1 MKFSMIKGILP
12 EQDSNMYMK
21 GPVDMIDVKTNV
33 LYEWLLENGEDPD
46 EVSISDI
53 EHRGSYYDTDEFVV
67 EGVDGVFAVGTDD
80 EMMSSTKE
88 YLEDYIEEVGYGGFD
103 NSLLEEHID
112 NKEVAAYARDFYED
126 DVYSN
131 PESYLGDDKRMLSSK
146 QKEQVDIFE
155 MRKDR
160 LGRSIEQF
168 LKGLGGENDEW
179 YRKKIEELEVIIE
192 EFNEEIE
199 MIKGDPDGDY
209 PETLVNQVID
219 DNVNQVETDPMQFI
233 DDFGLEISNFIN
245 KGKFIEEII
254 NIDGYGNTL
263 NRYDGTADEM
273 FLDGDLFFVMR
284 ID

>member
-12 EQDSNMYMK
+12 EQDSKK
-21 GPVDMIDVKTNV
+21 GVDMIEVKTNV
-33 LYEWLLENGEDPD
+33 LYEWLLENGEDSD
-46 EVSISDI
+46 EISISDI
-53 EHRGSYYDTDEFVV
+53 EHRGSYYDTDEFAV
-67 EGVDGVFAVGTDD
+67 EGIDKIFAVGTDD
-80 EMMSSTKE
+80 EMMSSAKE
-88 YLEDYIEEVGYGGFD
+88 YLEDYIEEVGYGGYD
-103 NSLLEEHID
+103 NSLLEEYID
-112 NKEVAAYARDFYED
+112 EEEVAYYAKDFYED

-131 PESYLGDDKRMLSSK
+131 PESYLDDDKRMLSSK

-168 LKGLGGENDEW
+168 LNGLGGENDEW

-209 PETLVNQVID
+209 PETLVSQVID
-219 DNVNQVETDPMQFI
+219 DNVSEVKRDPMRFI
-233 DDFGLEISNFIN
+233 DDFGLEISNYIN
-245 KGKFIEEII
+245 KEKFIKEII
-254 NIDGYGNTL
+254 NNDGYGEIL
-263 NRYDGTADEM
+263 NRYDGTADEI

>member
-1 MKFSMIKGILP
+1 LI
-12 EQDSNMYMK
+12 
-21 GPVDMIDVKTNV
+21 
-33 LYEWLLENGEDPD
+33 ENGEDPD

-53 EHRGSYYDTDEFVV
+53 EHRGSYYDIDEFAV

-80 EMMSSTKE
+80 EMMSSAKE
-88 YLEDYIEEVGYGGFD
+88 YLEDYIEEAGYGGFD

-112 NKEVAAYARDFYED
+112 NEEVAAYARDFYED

-131 PESYLGDDKRMLSSK
+131 PESYLDDDKRMLSSK

-179 YRKKIEELEVIIE
+179 YRRKIEELEVIIE
-192 EFNEEIE
+192 DFNEEIE
-199 MIKGDPDGDY
+199 MIKADPDGGF
-209 PETLVNQVID
+209 PETLVSQVID
-219 DNVNQVETDPMQFI
+219 DNVYEVKRDPMRFI
-233 DDFGLEISNFIN
+233 DDFGLYVADFIN
-245 KGKFIEEII
+245 KRGFIEEVI
-254 NIDGYGNTL
+254 NIDGYGHTL
-263 NRYDGTADEM
+263 NRYDGNADEM

>member
-12 EQDSNMYMK
+12 EQDSKK
-21 GPVDMIDVKTNV
+21 GYADMIEVKTNV

-53 EHRGSYYDTDEFVV
+53 EHRGSYYDTDEFAV
-67 EGVDGVFAVGTDD
+67 EGVDGIFAVGTDD
-80 EMMSSTKE
+80 EMMSSAKE
-88 YLEDYIEEVGYGGFD
+88 YLEDYIEEMGYGGFD
-103 NSLLEEHID
+103 NSLLEEHVD
-112 NKEVAAYARDFYED
+112 NEEVAAYAKDFYED

-131 PESYLGDDKRMLSSK
+131 PESYLDDDKRMLSSK

-179 YRKKIEELEVIIE
+179 YRRKIEELEVIIE
-192 EFNEEIE
+192 DFNEEIE
-199 MIKGDPDGDY
+199 MIKNDPDGDF
-209 PETLVNQVID
+209 PETLVGQVID
-219 DNVNQVETDPMQFI
+219 DNVRQVETDPMQFI
-233 DDFGLEISNFIN
+233 DDFGLDISNFIN
-245 KGKFIEEII
+245 KRELIEEII
-254 NIDGYGNTL
+254 NIDGYGVTL
-263 NRYDGTADEM
+263 NRYDGTADEV
-273 FLDGDLFFVMR
+273 FVDGDLFFVMR

>member
-12 EQDSNMYMK
+12 EQDSTK
-21 GPVDMIDVKTNV
+21 GPVDMIEVKTNV
-33 LYEWLLENGEDPD
+33 LYEWLIENGEDPD

-53 EHRGSYYDTDEFVV
+53 EHRGSYYDTDEFAV
-67 EGVDGVFAVGTDD
+67 EGVDGIFAVGTDD
-80 EMMSSTKE
+80 EMMSSAKE
-88 YLEDYIEEVGYGGFD
+88 YLEDYIEEMGYGGFD
-103 NSLLEEHID
+103 NSLLEEHVD
-112 NKEVAAYARDFYED
+112 NEEVAAYARDFYED

-131 PESYLGDDKRMLSSK
+131 PESYLDDDKRMLSSK

-179 YRKKIEELEVIIE
+179 YRRKIEELEVIIE

-199 MIKGDPDGDY
+199 MIKADPDGGF
-209 PETLVNQVID
+209 PETLVSQVID
-219 DNVNQVETDPMQFI
+219 DNVNQVKTDPMQFI
-233 DDFGLEISNFIN
+233 DDFGLYVSDFIN
-245 KGKFIEEII
+245 KRGFIDEVI

>member
-12 EQDSNMYMK
+12 EQDSKK
-21 GPVDMIDVKTNV
+21 GVDMIEVKTNV
-33 LYEWLLENGEDPD
+33 LYEWLLENGEDSD
-46 EVSISDI
+46 EISISDI
-53 EHRGSYYDTDEFVV
+53 EHRGSYYDTDEFAV
-67 EGVDGVFAVGTDD
+67 EGIDKIFAVGTDD
-80 EMMSSTKE
+80 EMMSSAKE
-88 YLEDYIEEVGYGGFD
+88 YLEDYIEEVGYGGYD
-103 NSLLEEHID
+103 NSLLEEYID
-112 NKEVAAYARDFYED
+112 EEEVADYAKDFYED

-131 PESYLGDDKRMLSSK
+131 PESYLDDDKRMLSSK

-168 LKGLGGENDEW
+168 LNGLGGENDEW
-179 YRKKIEELEVIIE
+179 YRRKIEELEVIIE

-209 PETLVNQVID
+209 PETLVSQVID
-219 DNVNQVETDPMQFI
+219 DNVSEVKRDPMRFI
-233 DDFGLEISNFIN
+233 DDFGLEISNYIN
-245 KGKFIEEII
+245 KEKFIKEII
-254 NIDGYGNTL
+254 NNDGYGEIL
-263 NRYDGTADEM
+263 NRYDGTADEI

>member
-1 MKFSMIKGILP
+1 MIKGILL
-12 EQDSNMYMK
+12 EQDSTK
-21 GPVDMIDVKTNV
+21 GPVDMIEVKTNV
-33 LYEWLLENGEDPD
+33 LYEWLLENMVDSD

-67 EGVDGVFAVGTDD
+67 EGVDGVFTVGTDN
-80 EMMSSTKE
+80 EMISSAKE

-112 NKEVAAYARDFYED
+112 NEEVAAYARDFYED

-131 PESYLGDDKRMLSSK
+131 PESYLDDDKRMLSSK

-168 LKGLGGENDEW
+168 LNGLGGENDEW

-209 PETLVNQVID
+209 PETLVSQVID
-219 DNVNQVETDPMQFI
+219 DNVSEVKRDPMQFI

>member
-1 MKFSMIKGILP
+1 MIK
-12 EQDSNMYMK
+12 EQDSKK
-21 GPVDMIDVKTNV
+21 GSVDMIEVKTNV

-53 EHRGSYYDTDEFVV
+53 EHRGSYYDIDEFAV

-80 EMMSSTKE
+80 EMMSSAKE
-88 YLEDYIEEVGYGGFD
+88 YLEDYIDEVGYGGFD

-112 NKEVAAYARDFYED
+112 NEEVAAYARDFYED

-131 PESYLGDDKRMLSSK
+131 PESYLDDDKRMLSSK

-160 LGRSIEQF
+160 LGRSVEQF

-179 YRKKIEELEVIIE
+179 YRRKIKELEVIIE

-199 MIKGDPDGDY
+199 MIKADPDGGF
-209 PETLVNQVID
+209 PETLVSQVID
-219 DNVNQVETDPMQFI
+219 DNVYEVKRDPMRFI
-233 DDFGLEISNFIN
+233 DDFGLYVSDFIN
-245 KGKFIEEII
+245 KRGFIEEVI
-254 NIDGYGNTL
+254 NIDGYGHTL
-263 NRYDGTADEM
+263 NRYDGTVDEI

>member
-1 MKFSMIKGILP
+1 MIKGILP
-12 EQDSNMYMK
+12 EQDSTK
-21 GPVDMIDVKTNV
+21 GPVDMIEVKTNV
-33 LYEWLLENGEDPD
+33 LYEWLIENGEDPD

-53 EHRGSYYDTDEFVV
+53 EHRGSYYDTDEFAV
-67 EGVDGVFAVGTDD
+67 EGVDGIFAVGTDD
-80 EMMSSTKE
+80 EMMSSAKE
-88 YLEDYIEEVGYGGFD
+88 YLEDYIEEMGYGGFD
-103 NSLLEEHID
+103 NSLLEEHVD
-112 NKEVAAYARDFYED
+112 NEEVAAYARDFYED

-131 PESYLGDDKRMLSSK
+131 PESYLNDDKRMLSNK

-179 YRKKIEELEVIIE
+179 YRRKIEELEVIIE
-192 EFNEEIE
+192 DFNEEIE
-199 MIKGDPDGDY
+199 MIKSDPDGDF
-209 PETLVNQVID
+209 PETLVSQVID
-219 DNVNQVETDPMQFI
+219 DNVYEVKRDPMQFI
-233 DDFGLEISNFIN
+233 DDFGLDVSNFIN
-245 KGKFIEEII
+245 KRKFIEEII

-263 NRYDGTADEM
+263 NRYDGTADEI

>member
-1 MKFSMIKGILP
+1 MIKGILP

-33 LYEWLLENGEDPD
+33 LYEWLLENMVDSD

-53 EHRGSYYDTDEFVV
+53 EHRGSYYDTDEFAV
-67 EGVDGVFAVGTDD
+67 EGIDKIFAVGTDD
-80 EMMSSTKE
+80 EMMSSAKE
-88 YLEDYIEEVGYGGFD
+88 YLEDYIEEVGYGGYD
-103 NSLLEEHID
+103 NSLLEEYID
-112 NKEVAAYARDFYED
+112 EEEVADYAKDFYED

-131 PESYLGDDKRMLSSK
+131 PESYLDDDKRMLSSK

-168 LKGLGGENDEW
+168 LNGLGGENDEW

-209 PETLVNQVID
+209 PETLVSQVID
-219 DNVNQVETDPMQFI
+219 DNVSEVKRDPMRFI
-233 DDFGLEISNFIN
+233 DDFGLEISNYIN
-245 KGKFIEEII
+245 KEKFIKEII
-254 NIDGYGNTL
+254 NNDGYGEIL
-263 NRYDGTADEM
+263 NRYDGTADEI

>member
-12 EQDSNMYMK
+12 EQDSTK
-21 GPVDMIDVKTNV
+21 GPVDMIEVKTNV
-33 LYEWLLENGEDPD
+33 LYEWLIENGEDPD

-53 EHRGSYYDTDEFVV
+53 EHRGSYYDTDEFAV
-67 EGVDGVFAVGTDD
+67 EGVDGIFAVGTDD
-80 EMMSSTKE
+80 EMMSSAKE
-88 YLEDYIEEVGYGGFD
+88 YLEDYIEEMGYGGFD

-112 NKEVAAYARDFYED
+112 NEEVAAYARDFYED

-131 PESYLGDDKRMLSSK
+131 PESYLDDDKRMLSNK

-168 LKGLGGENDEW
+168 LNGLGGENDEW

-209 PETLVNQVID
+209 PETLVSQVID
-219 DNVNQVETDPMQFI
+219 DNVSEVKRDPMRFI
-233 DDFGLEISNFIN
+233 DDFGLEISNYIN
-245 KGKFIEEII
+245 KKKFIQEII
-254 NIDGYGNTL
+254 NNDGYGEIL
-263 NRYDGTADEM
+263 NRYDGTADEI

>member
-1 MKFSMIKGILP
+1 MIKGILP
-12 EQDSNMYMK
+12 EQDSKK

-33 LYEWLLENGEDPD
+33 LYEWLIENGEDPD

-53 EHRGSYYDTDEFVV
+53 EHRGSYYDTDEFAV
-67 EGVDGVFAVGTDD
+67 EGIDKIFAVGTDD
-80 EMMSSTKE
+80 EMMSSAKE
-88 YLEDYIEEVGYGGFD
+88 YLEDYIEEVGYGGYD
-103 NSLLEEHID
+103 NSLLEEYID
-112 NKEVAAYARDFYED
+112 EEEVAYYAKDFYED

-131 PESYLGDDKRMLSSK
+131 PESYLDDDKRMLSSK

-168 LKGLGGENDEW
+168 LNGLGGENDEW

-209 PETLVNQVID
+209 PETLVSQVID
-219 DNVNQVETDPMQFI
+219 DNVSEVKRDPMRFI
-233 DDFGLEISNFIN
+233 DDFGLEISNYIN
-245 KGKFIEEII
+245 KEKFIKEII
-254 NIDGYGNTL
+254 NNDGYGDIL
-263 NRYDGTADEM
+263 NRYDGTADEI

>member
-1 MKFSMIKGILP
+1 MIKGILP
-12 EQDSNMYMK
+12 EQDSKK
-21 GPVDMIDVKTNV
+21 GVDMIEVKTNV
-33 LYEWLLENGEDPD
+33 LYEWLLENGEDSD
-46 EVSISDI
+46 EISISDI
-53 EHRGSYYDTDEFVV
+53 EHRGSYYDTDEFAV
-67 EGVDGVFAVGTDD
+67 EGIDKIFAVGTDD
-80 EMMSSTKE
+80 EMMSSAKE
-88 YLEDYIEEVGYGGFD
+88 YLEDYIEEVGYGGYD
-103 NSLLEEHID
+103 NSLLEEYID
-112 NKEVAAYARDFYED
+112 EEEVAYYAKDFYED

-131 PESYLGDDKRMLSSK
+131 PESYLDDDKRMLSSK

-168 LKGLGGENDEW
+168 LNGLGGENDEW

-209 PETLVNQVID
+209 PETLVSQVID
-219 DNVNQVETDPMQFI
+219 DNVSEVKRDPMRFI
-233 DDFGLEISNFIN
+233 DDFGLEISNYIN
-245 KGKFIEEII
+245 KEKFIKEII
-254 NIDGYGNTL
+254 NNDGYGEIL
-263 NRYDGTADEM
+263 NRYDGTADEI

>member
-12 EQDSNMYMK
+12 EQDSKK
-21 GPVDMIDVKTNV
+21 GSVDMIEVKTNV

-53 EHRGSYYDTDEFVV
+53 EHRGSYYDTDEFAV
-67 EGVDGVFAVGTDD
+67 EGVDGIFAVGTDD
-80 EMMSSTKE
+80 EMMSSAKE
-88 YLEDYIEEVGYGGFD
+88 YLKDYIDEEGYDGFD

-112 NKEVAAYARDFYED
+112 NEEVAAYARDFYEY

-131 PESYLGDDKRMLSSK
+131 PESYLSDDKRMLSNK

-179 YRKKIEELEVIIE
+179 YRRKIEELEVIIE

>member
-12 EQDSNMYMK
+12 EQNSKK
-21 GPVDMIDVKTNV
+21 GYADMIDVKTNV
-33 LYEWLLENGEDPD
+33 LYEWLIENGEDPD

-53 EHRGSYYDTDEFVV
+53 EHRGSYYDTDEFAV
-67 EGVDGVFAVGTDD
+67 EGVDGIFAVGTDD
-80 EMMSSTKE
+80 EMMSSAKE
-88 YLEDYIEEVGYGGFD
+88 YLEDYIEEMGYGGFD

-112 NKEVAAYARDFYED
+112 NEEVAAYARDFYED

-131 PESYLGDDKRMLSSK
+131 PESYLDDDKRMLSSK

-179 YRKKIEELEVIIE
+179 YRRKIEELEVIIE
-192 EFNEEIE
+192 ELNEEIE
-199 MIKGDPDGDY
+199 MIKGDPDGGF
-209 PETLVNQVID
+209 PETLVSQVID
-219 DNVNQVETDPMQFI
+219 DNVSEVKRDPMRFI
-233 DDFGLEISNFIN
+233 DDFGLEISNYIN
-245 KGKFIEEII
+245 KKKFIQEII
-254 NIDGYGNTL
+254 NNDGYGEIL
-263 NRYDGTADEM
+263 NRYDGTADEI

>member
-12 EQDSNMYMK
+12 EQDSKK
-21 GPVDMIDVKTNV
+21 GVDMIDVKTNA

-53 EHRGSYYDTDEFVV
+53 EHRGSYYDTDEFAV
-67 EGVDGVFAVGTDD
+67 EGIDKIFAVGTDD
-80 EMMSSTKE
+80 EMMSSAKE
-88 YLEDYIEEVGYGGFD
+88 YLEDYIEEVGYGGYD
-103 NSLLEEHID
+103 NSLLEEYID
-112 NKEVAAYARDFYED
+112 EEEVADYAKDFYED

-131 PESYLGDDKRMLSSK
+131 PESYLDDDKRMLSSK

-168 LKGLGGENDEW
+168 LNGLGGENDEW

-209 PETLVNQVID
+209 PETLVSQVID
-219 DNVNQVETDPMQFI
+219 DNVSEVKRDPMRFI
-233 DDFGLEISNFIN
+233 DDFGLEISNYIN
-245 KGKFIEEII
+245 KKKFIQEII
-254 NIDGYGNTL
+254 NNDGYGEIL
-263 NRYDGTADEM
+263 NRYDGTADEI

>member
-12 EQDSNMYMK
+12 EQDSKK

-33 LYEWLLENGEDPD
+33 LYEWLIENGEDPD

-53 EHRGSYYDTDEFVV
+53 EHRGSYYDTDEFAV
-67 EGVDGVFAVGTDD
+67 EGIDKIFAVGTDD
-80 EMMSSTKE
+80 EMMSSAKE
-88 YLEDYIEEVGYGGFD
+88 YLEDYIEEVGYGGYD
-103 NSLLEEHID
+103 NSLLEEYID
-112 NKEVAAYARDFYED
+112 EEEVAYYAKDFYED

-131 PESYLGDDKRMLSSK
+131 PESYLDDDKRMLSSK

-168 LKGLGGENDEW
+168 LNGLGGENDEW

-209 PETLVNQVID
+209 PETLVSQVID
-219 DNVNQVETDPMQFI
+219 DNVSEVKRDPMRFI
-233 DDFGLEISNFIN
+233 DDFGLEISNYIN
-245 KGKFIEEII
+245 KEKFIKEII
-254 NIDGYGNTL
+254 NNDGYGDIL
-263 NRYDGTADEM
+263 NRYDGTADEI

>member
-12 EQDSNMYMK
+12 EQDSTK
-21 GPVDMIDVKTNV
+21 GPVDMIEVKTNV

-53 EHRGSYYDTDEFVV
+53 EHRGSYYDTDEFAV
-67 EGVDGVFAVGTDD
+67 EGIDKIFAVGTDD
-80 EMMSSTKE
+80 EMMSSAKE
-88 YLEDYIEEVGYGGFD
+88 YLEDYIEEVGYGGYD
-103 NSLLEEHID
+103 NSLLEEYID
-112 NKEVAAYARDFYED
+112 VEEVAYYAKDFYED
-126 DVYSN
+126 NVYSN
-131 PESYLGDDKRMLSSK
+131 LESYLDDDKRMLSSK

-168 LKGLGGENDEW
+168 LNGLGGENDEW

-209 PETLVNQVID
+209 PETLVSQVID
-219 DNVNQVETDPMQFI
+219 DNVSEVKRDPMRFI
-233 DDFGLEISNFIN
+233 DDFGLEISNYIN
-245 KGKFIEEII
+245 KEKFIKEII
-254 NIDGYGNTL
+254 NNDGYGEIL
-263 NRYDGTADEM
+263 NRYDGTADEI

>member
-12 EQDSNMYMK
+12 EQDSKK
-21 GPVDMIDVKTNV
+21 GYADMIEVKTNV

-53 EHRGSYYDTDEFVV
+53 EHRGFYYDTDEFAV
-67 EGVDGVFAVGTDD
+67 EGVGIFAVGTDD
-80 EMMSSTKE
+80 EMMSSAKE
-88 YLEDYIEEVGYGGFD
+88 YLEDYIDEEGYGGFYH
-103 NSLLEEHID
+103 SLLEEHID

-131 PESYLGDDKRMLSSK
+131 PESYLDDDKRMLSSK

-179 YRKKIEELEVIIE
+179 YRRKIEELEVIIE
-192 EFNEEIE
+192 DFNEEIE
-199 MIKGDPDGDY
+199 MIKNDPDGDF
-209 PETLVNQVID
+209 PETLVGQVID
-219 DNVNQVETDPMQFI
+219 DNVRQVETDPMQFI
-233 DDFGLEISNFIN
+233 DDFGLDISNFIN
-245 KGKFIEEII
+245 KRELIEEII
-254 NIDGYGNTL
+254 NIDGYGVTL
-263 NRYDGTADEM
+263 NRYDGTADEV
-273 FLDGDLFFVMR
+273 FVDGDLFFVMR

>member
-12 EQDSNMYMK
+12 EQDSKK
-21 GPVDMIDVKTNV
+21 GPVDMIDVKANV
-33 LYEWLLENGEDPD
+33 LYEWLIENGEDPD

-53 EHRGSYYDTDEFVV
+53 EHRGSYYDTDEFEV
-67 EGVDGVFAVGTDD
+67 EGVDGVFTVGTDN
-80 EMMSSTKE
+80 EMMSSSKQS
-88 YLEDYIEEVGYGGFD
+88 LEEMIDEMGYEGFSR
-103 NSLLEEHID
+103 SLLEEFID
-112 NKEVAAYARDFYED
+112 EEEVSYYAKDFYED

-131 PESYLGDDKRMLSSK
+131 PESYLDDDKRMLSNK

-160 LGRSIEQF
+160 LNRSIEQF

-179 YRKKIEELEVIIE
+179 LRRKIKELEGIVE
-192 EFNEEIE
+192 EFDEEIE

-209 PETLVNQVID
+209 PEELVSQVID
-219 DNVNQVETDPMQFI
+219 DNVLEVKRDPMRFI
-233 DDFGLEISNFIN
+233 VDFGLEVSQFIN

-254 NIDGYGNTL
+254 NTDGYGHTL
-263 NRYDGTADEM
+263 NRYDGSADEV
-273 FLDGDLFFVMR
+273 FVDGDLFFIMR

>member
-12 EQDSNMYMK
+12 EQDSTK
-21 GPVDMIDVKTNV
+21 GPVDMIEVKTNV
-33 LYEWLLENGEDPD
+33 LYEWLIENGEDPD

-53 EHRGSYYDTDEFVV
+53 EHRGSYYDTDEFAV
-67 EGVDGVFAVGTDD
+67 EGVDGIFAVGTDD
-80 EMMSSTKE
+80 EMMSSAKE
-88 YLEDYIEEVGYGGFD
+88 YLEDYIEEMGYGGFD
-103 NSLLEEHID
+103 NSLLEEHVD
-112 NKEVAAYARDFYED
+112 NEEVAAYARDFYED

-131 PESYLGDDKRMLSSK
+131 PESYLNDDKRMLSNK

-179 YRKKIEELEVIIE
+179 YRRKIEELEVIIE
-192 EFNEEIE
+192 DFNEEIE
-199 MIKGDPDGDY
+199 MIKSDPDGDF
-209 PETLVNQVID
+209 PETLVSQVID
-219 DNVNQVETDPMQFI
+219 DNVYEVKRDPMQFI
-233 DDFGLEISNFIN
+233 DDFGLDVSNFIN
-245 KGKFIEEII
+245 KRKFIEEII

-263 NRYDGTADEM
+263 NRYDGTADEI

>member
-1 MKFSMIKGILP
+1 MIKGILP
-12 EQDSNMYMK
+12 EQDSKK

-53 EHRGSYYDTDEFVV
+53 EHRGSYYDTDEFAV
-67 EGVDGVFAVGTDD
+67 EGIDKIFAVGTDD
-80 EMMSSTKE
+80 EMMSSAKE
-88 YLEDYIEEVGYGGFD
+88 YLEDYIEEVGYGGYD
-103 NSLLEEHID
+103 NSLLEEYID
-112 NKEVAAYARDFYED
+112 EEEVAYYAKDFYED

-131 PESYLGDDKRMLSSK
+131 PESYLDDDKRMLSSK

-168 LKGLGGENDEW
+168 LNGLGGENDEW
-179 YRKKIEELEVIIE
+179 YRRKIEELEVIIE

-209 PETLVNQVID
+209 PETLVSQVID
-219 DNVNQVETDPMQFI
+219 DNVSEVKRDPMRFI
-233 DDFGLEISNFIN
+233 DDFGLEISNYIN
-245 KGKFIEEII
+245 KEKFIKEII
-254 NIDGYGNTL
+254 NNDGYGEIL
-263 NRYDGTADEM
+263 NRYDGTADEI

>member
-12 EQDSNMYMK
+12 EQDSKK
-21 GPVDMIDVKTNV
+21 GVDMIEVKTNV
-33 LYEWLLENGEDPD
+33 LYEWLIENGEDPD

-53 EHRGSYYDTDEFVV
+53 EHRGSYYDTDEFAV

-80 EMMSSTKE
+80 EMMSSAKE
-88 YLEDYIEEVGYGGFD
+88 YLEDYIEEVGYGGFY

-112 NKEVAAYARDFYED
+112 NEEVAAYARDFYED

-131 PESYLGDDKRMLSSK
+131 PESYLDDDKRMLSSK

>member
-1 MKFSMIKGILP
+1 MKFSMIEGILP
-12 EQDSNMYMK
+12 EQDSNK
-21 GPVDMIDVKTNV
+21 GYADMIDVKTNV
-33 LYEWLLENGEDPD
+33 LYEWLIENGEDPD

-53 EHRGSYYDTDEFVV
+53 EHRGSYYDTDEYEVKDV
-67 EGVDGVFAVGTDD
+67 GIFAVGTDD
-80 EMMSSTKE
+80 EMMSSAKE
-88 YLEDYIEEVGYGGFD
+88 YLEDYIEEAGYGGFYH
-103 NSLLEEHID
+103 SLLEEHID
-112 NKEVAAYARDFYED
+112 NEEVAAYARDFYED

-131 PESYLGDDKRMLSSK
+131 PESYLDDDKRMLSSK

-179 YRKKIEELEVIIE
+179 YRRKIEELEVIIE

-209 PETLVNQVID
+209 PETLVSQVID
-219 DNVNQVETDPMQFI
+219 DNVSEVKRDPMQFI
-233 DDFGLEISNFIN
+233 DDFGLDISNFIN
-245 KGKFIEEII
+245 KREFIEEII
-254 NIDGYGNTL
+254 NIDGYGHTL
-263 NRYDGTADEM
+263 NRYDGTADEV
-273 FLDGDLFFVMR
+273 FVDGDLFFVMR

>member
-1 MKFSMIKGILP
+1 MIKGILP

-33 LYEWLLENGEDPD
+33 LYEWLIENGEDPD

-53 EHRGSYYDTDEFVV
+53 EHRGSYYDTDEFAVKDV
-67 EGVDGVFAVGTDD
+67 GIFAVGTDD
-80 EMMSSTKE
+80 EMMSSAKE
-88 YLEDYIEEVGYGGFD
+88 YLEDYIEEAGYGGFYY
-103 NSLLEEHID
+103 SLLVEHID
-112 NKEVAAYARDFYED
+112 NEEVAAYARDFYED

-131 PESYLGDDKRMLSSK
+131 PESYLDDDKRMLSSK

-168 LKGLGGENDEW
+168 LNGLGGENDEW

-209 PETLVNQVID
+209 PETLVSQVID
-219 DNVNQVETDPMQFI
+219 DNVSEVKRDPMQFI
-233 DDFGLEISNFIN
+233 DDFGLDISNFIN